1 MIVTDEKRPHCL
13 RCIKAKLECSGYP
26 DITIIQFDGQRRH
39 KLSPSPSPGTLDA
52 DVEEST
58 EVVRR
63 SVSKISVTE
72 FAFVT
77 DLLTTPMPLN
87 FNDVF
92 IQYTRS
98 KIFGGPNI
106 EEVEVTVPEDE
117 DRTSMNTAFLAL
129 STTFFGIEH
138 KENRLVS
145 RGFHQ
150 YGKSLE
156 YVHEA
161 LGDPTR
167 YRSLDLLESIATMS
181 LFEVCSPLMMRLMYT
196 AF

>member
-1 MIVTDEKRPHCL
+1 
-13 RCIKAKLECSGYP
+13 
-26 DITIIQFDGQRRH
+26 
-39 KLSPSPSPGTLDA
+39 
-52 DVEEST
+52 
-58 EVVRR
+58 
-63 SVSKISVTE
+63 
-72 FAFVT
+72 
-77 DLLTTPMPLN
+77 MPLN
-87 FNDVF
+87 YDDVF

-98 KIFGGPNI
+98 KIFGGLNV
-106 EEVEVTVPEDE
+106 EESANPEEE

-181 LFEVCSPLMMRLMYT
+181 LFEVCSPLIMRFMYT
-196 AF
+196 LAEYLCV